1 MTEQEVQ
8 AFCANNGISVSAPGQ
23 PLHVV
28 NPDELPPTV
37 REFVNDDGSYKGSD
51 TPEAEDPDHEASKGD
66 EDADETK
73 VRKMPMDTSAEVA
86 EREAEIEEDQS
97 AAKAAKKSTKKASKK
112 R

>member
-8 AFCANNGISVSAPGQ
+8 AFCANNGISVSAPGK

-37 REFVNDDGSYKGSD
+37 REFVNDDGSYSGGD
-51 TPEAEDPDHEASKGD
+51 VPEVEDPSHEESKGE
-66 EDADETK
+66 EDADDTK
-73 VRKMPMDTSAEVA
+73 VRKMPMDTSEEVEA
-86 EREAEIEEDQS
+86 REAEIQE
-97 AAKAAKKSTKKASKK
+97 ATTKKSTKKASKK